1 MQDIHTFKEAQKMY
15 NNTGV
20 KIRKITAVL
29 LVIMSVCVM
38 FSAQAEAVSAE
49 TLFGEVKN
57 DTYGNSFLGLGCTLE
72 GWHYY
77 TDEEMETVNQ
87 ATKEALSENMDE
99 MLSQNI
105 SVMMAE
111 GPDHMQN
118 VNIRLQNV
126 KAYVSIYKSM
136 GLQNVATAALDQF
149 KSTVESAGFTDVQL
163 EVSEISIGDQ
173 VFTCIKGEYYL
184 KGVHM
189 YFKQLWDLRDDYMV
203 TVTVTTVQEDTT
215 DEVLSKF
222 FLL

>member
-1 MQDIHTFKEAQKMY
+1 MY

-163 EVSEISIGDQ
+163 EVCEISIGDQ
-173 VFTCIKGEYYL
+173 VFTCVKGEYNL

>member
-1 MQDIHTFKEAQKMY
+1 MY

-111 GPDHMQN
+111 GPDHLQN

>member
-1 MQDIHTFKEAQKMY
+1 MY

-111 GPDHMQN
+111 GPDHLQN

-163 EVSEISIGDQ
+163 EVCEISIGDQ

>member
-1 MQDIHTFKEAQKMY
+1 MY

-29 LVIMSVCVM
+29 LVIMSVCVV

-111 GPDHMQN
+111 GPDHLQN

>member
-1 MQDIHTFKEAQKMY
+1 MY

-87 ATKEALSENMDE
+87 ATKEACPKTWMKCLVRTSLS
-99 MLSQNI
+99 
-105 SVMMAE
+105 
-111 GPDHMQN
+111 
-118 VNIRLQNV
+118 
-126 KAYVSIYKSM
+126 
-136 GLQNVATAALDQF
+136 
-149 KSTVESAGFTDVQL
+149 
-163 EVSEISIGDQ
+163 
-173 VFTCIKGEYYL
+173 
-184 KGVHM
+184 
-189 YFKQLWDLRDDYMV
+189 
-203 TVTVTTVQEDTT
+203 
-215 DEVLSKF
+215 
-222 FLL
+222 